1 MGLSFSQGSVLYA
14 NIVHEN
20 NHMKSYHERSSVDRE
35 NLIEK
40 WITVT
45 YPNNHTK
52 TIFYIFV
59 LMNKKLLSFSL
70 ENYVQ
75 YIIYKIPHLA
85 NEVEFSQNKSC
96 YIENSLLMRD
106 TSENRF

>member
-1 MGLSFSQGSVLYA
+1 MGLSFSQGSVFYA
-14 NIVHEN
+14 NRVYQNKDIE
-20 NHMKSYHERSSVDRE
+20 SYHERSSVDRE
-35 NLIEK
+35 NLIGK

-45 YPNNHTK
+45 YPNNHSK

-59 LMNKKLLSFSL
+59 FILLLFSL

-75 YIIYKIPHLA
+75 FIIYKIPHLA
-85 NEVEFSQNKSC
+85 NEVESSQNKSS
-96 YIENSLLMRD
+96 YIENSSLMCD